1 MAIIGGLFAAAGRF
15 AGKIVTMLL
24 GWASVLLFGRVP
36 QSKQTLLALITLG
49 SIAWVVALVGV
60 IVPDVGAFLLAA
72 VPRPDFIDE
81 LWIRLAMIA
90 VAIVLPLA
98 IGILTVLVLDDARR
112 PKGTGL
118 IVQVLRGYLYA
129 PVLAITLILLA
140 GIALWRKGRAVA
152 RRWEDAHVAVIVKP
166 GGYGE
171 VVADVERAID
181 DAGVD
186 VRRAP
191 APAALT
197 IPPRLLAK
205 VGGAAVAA
213 LVPDELVSLTGT
225 KLSILIYPS
234 DIALQGEKAIVA
246 RTRAAV
252 IARLTF
258 TEAYLT
264 SAEETQK
271 IEDRLASIG
280 TGKVAASPGTFRTID
295 EELAALT
302 VPYDDWETLYRLRLQ
317 VENETRIP
325 DASEP
330 GTNAPDEAAV
340 PAARRA
346 TAAASGRAPRERWWE
361 GVAALGLVALIAAD
375 IAVWLDDRRA
385 VR

>member
-213 LVPDELVSLTGT
+213 LV
-225 KLSILIYPS
+225 
-234 DIALQGEKAIVA
+234 
-246 RTRAAV
+246 
-252 IARLTF
+252 
-258 TEAYLT
+258 
-264 SAEETQK
+264 
-271 IEDRLASIG
+271 
-280 TGKVAASPGTFRTID
+280 
-295 EELAALT
+295 
-302 VPYDDWETLYRLRLQ
+302 
-317 VENETRIP
+317 
-325 DASEP
+325 
-330 GTNAPDEAAV
+330 
-340 PAARRA
+340 
-346 TAAASGRAPRERWWE
+346 
-361 GVAALGLVALIAAD
+361 
-375 IAVWLDDRRA
+375 
-385 VR
+385 